1 MNLKMKQYSRIL
13 LIILLVSLSSFV
25 HYSPKEYLMS
35 TVYGVSGIMFSVGIG
50 LIVTFNMNGI
60 KNKKFISDIRSNI
73 SKVRRSFILYFS
85 ISTFAYILNSILVDN
100 KLLKTS
106 ISVLSK
112 DVDIYFSLPICLIM
126 IYSIIFFVVN
136 FYQIQKLNEDIYDE
150 MNK

>member
-1 MNLKMKQYSRIL
+1 
-13 LIILLVSLSSFV
+13 
-25 HYSPKEYLMS
+25 MS

-60 KNKKFISDIRSNI
+60 KNKKFISDIRGNI

-85 ISTFAYILNSILVDN
+85 ISTFAYILNSILIDN

-106 ISVLSK
+106 ISVFSK